1 MSDRTDEHA
10 AEPQS
15 ARQDAASPASEAD
28 PQPFALHRLH
38 PATILIDFL
47 RRLGQLVYFIAV
59 VLILRLTG
67 RGGGGD
73 WHDWA
78 LTAIAVFGSV
88 SAVLRYVSL
97 RYALEGD
104 RLVLRSGLITRQKRT
119 IPADRI
125 QNIELKR
132 GVLHRLLGVVDVS
145 VETAGGS
152 EPEAKLSALSVRE
165 AERLKSELLRR
176 RDGAAAPAAVA
187 AETAPLWR
195 STLGELILLGATE
208 NRAGLIIGS
217 IAGLWYTFG
226 DAARELRAP
235 LERWVFQRIGGD
247 ALSAAALAA
256 VLVLGLMVAGWL
268 VSIVLTTVEYYRFE
282 LLSADGRLRRRFGLL
297 MQRDTMLPLERIQVV
312 RLESPLPRRLLGYS
326 TIHAETAGSVVER
339 AAGGTSPLS
348 PLIRTAQAA
357 ELVGRVLAGFDLRT
371 VEWRR
376 VSRATI
382 RRGMVRYSIVGAL
395 AVLALMLAVRWE
407 LLALLP
413 PALALAWV
421 AAHARYRA
429 IGFAEAGDYVCA
441 REGVWTRRTWIVPR
455 GKIQSLDCSSTP
467 FQRRLN
473 LASVRIATAGG
484 QGASA
489 NPTIVDLPADEARP
503 LQDRLSHAAAERGLW
518 LADGV

>member
-1 MSDRTDEHA
+1 MPDPTDKPADEAQPGGEGAMPRAPA
-10 AEPQS
+10 AVEY
-15 ARQDAASPASEAD
+15 
-28 PQPFALHRLH
+28 PFALRRLH

-59 VLILRLTG
+59 VVILRVMG
-67 RGGGGD
+67 RGGGD

-78 LTAIAVFGSV
+78 LAAIAVFGSV

-97 RYALEGD
+97 RYGLEGD

-119 IPADRI
+119 IPVDRI

-145 VETAGGS
+145 VETAGGA
-152 EPEAKLSALSVRE
+152 EPEAKLSALAVRE
-165 AERLKSELLRR
+165 AERLKFELLRR
-176 RDGAAAPAAVA
+176 RGGATAAADVPAEV
-187 AETAPLWR
+187 APLWR
-195 STLGELILLGATE
+195 STLRELVLLGATE
-208 NRAGLIIGS
+208 NRAGLIVGS

-226 DAARELRAP
+226 DATRDLRAP

-256 VLVLGLMVAGWL
+256 VLVLGLIVAGWL
-268 VSIVLTTVEYYRFE
+268 VSIVLTTVEYYGFE
-282 LLSADGRLRRRFGLL
+282 LLEADGRLRRRFGLFV
-297 MQRDTMLPLERIQVV
+297 QRDTMLPLERIQVV

-326 TIHAETAGSVVER
+326 TVHAETAGSAVER

-357 ELVGRVLAGFDLRT
+357 ELIGRVLADFDLSA
-371 VEWRR
+371 VSWRR

-382 RRGMVRYSIVGAL
+382 RRGMVRYSVVGTL
-395 AVLALMLAVRWE
+395 AVLVLMLAVRWE

-413 PALALAWV
+413 PALVLAWI

-467 FQRRLN
+467 FQRRLH

-489 NPTIVDLPADEARP
+489 NPTIVDLPADEAQP
-503 LQDRLSHAAAERGLW
+503 LQDRLSRSAAERGLW